1 MASGRPCKQCNRV
14 NADFLYTTMQ
24 EYLILILLVGG
35 IIENTVS
42 LLHCLHF
49 GGQVG
54 SRYEVG
60 TQFIDI
66 FFLVCGEIK
75 E

>member
-1 MASGRPCKQCNRV
+1 
-14 NADFLYTTMQ
+14 MQ
-24 EYLILILLVGG
+24 EYLILILLIGG

-66 FFLVCGEIK
+66 FFLVCGGIK